1 MDLEKLRNDLS
12 KLHANREQKVIYVKG
27 WLGEHGNGHAPEEA
41 FRLIDE
47 IVPPEPAS
55 GQFLPELKYLDG
67 IEEQE
72 VKFLWNPYIPI
83 GKLTLLE
90 GDPEVGKSWV
100 TLAFATAISLGHG
113 LPPDFGANY
122 IGYTLVASAEDGLAD
137 TIKPRL
143 TSMGANSEN
152 ICALDDKGFALL
164 EDYIKQAKPI
174 LVIIDPLVA
183 YLSSEMD
190 INKANQVRFAT
201 ARLARLA
208 ETYNFGNGSG

>member
-1 MDLEKLRNDLS
+1 
-12 KLHANREQKVIYVKG
+12 
-27 WLGEHGNGHAPEEA
+27 
-41 FRLIDE
+41 
-47 IVPPEPAS
+47 
-55 GQFLPELKYLDG
+55 
-67 IEEQE
+67 
-72 VKFLWNPYIPI
+72 
-83 GKLTLLE
+83 
-90 GDPEVGKSWV
+90 
-100 TLAFATAISLGHG
+100 
-113 LPPDFGANY
+113 
-122 IGYTLVASAEDGLAD
+122 
-137 TIKPRL
+137 
-143 TSMGANSEN
+143 MGANSEN